1 MEIII
6 ANIILVIIM
15 LGFSV
20 FIFNNVIKRINQS
33 AKKWFLEKLQEYNYL
48 VEEKENELENLRKQ
62 IEEAKRSLKTTK
74 QIQNAPEDIF
84 NEKIEAVLEKMKQ
97 YKGIQ
102 KEIPR
107 RPEVIYDIP
116 TPQYKEESFFSNYKN
131 LKKKFNLNIEETIKK
146 FIKEHKTNED
156 EQEYKVLLN
165 FCNQFNKKILYEC
178 STLKS
183 EDQYELVKSVLTEEE
198 KMWMKL
204 EDSSI
209 NKRQFTILKLIEKL
223 QDRIKKIEPTIYVYV
238 GRESTNYDNLDPQ
251 IKTYHYKNMS
261 EGVIIHYKGKM
272 YDYSI

>member
-223 QDRIKKIEPTIYVYV
+223 QDRIKKIDPKIYVYV

>member
-131 LKKKFNLNIEETIKK
+131 LKKKFKLTKNANNGITLIALVITIVLNA
-146 FIKEHKTNED
+146 
-156 EQEYKVLLN
+156 
-165 FCNQFNKKILYEC
+165 CAW
-178 STLKS
+178 S
-183 EDQYELVKSVLTEEE
+183 
-198 KMWMKL
+198 
-204 EDSSI
+204 
-209 NKRQFTILKLIEKL
+209 
-223 QDRIKKIEPTIYVYV
+223 
-238 GRESTNYDNLDPQ
+238 
-251 IKTYHYKNMS
+251 
-261 EGVIIHYKGKM
+261 
-272 YDYSI
+272 

>member
-131 LKKKFNLNIEETIKK
+131 LKKKFNLNIEETITK

-223 QDRIKKIEPTIYVYV
+223 QDRIKKIDPTIYVYV

>member
-223 QDRIKKIEPTIYVYV
+223 QDRIKKIDPTIYVYV

>member
-62 IEEAKRSLKTTK
+62 IEEAKRNLKTTK

-223 QDRIKKIEPTIYVYV
+223 QDRIKKIDPTIYVYV